1 MRIDTLSEGANVVG
15 APRGNVLPR
24 LDVQKLVRHLPE
36 CRRIRIEVN
45 GVLAGTPTVVPDAVR
60 EFAIGWAFCQRFFQ
74 SADQITHVSSSAYHV
89 SLMIEGG
96 ADLDRLR
103 YEAIGWIARQDDED
117 GSDAARSS
125 RLPRAVGVMSEMDAI
140 STCRNA
146 FDRFDN
152 DGSRSGYRHVALA
165 SADDILCIA
174 RDNVSDAAAA
184 KVLGWA
190 LPNHIDLGA
199 SLMIVRGILDAP
211 LVESAARAGIPIVA
225 TDAVPTAS
233 AVAAAQRSCISILG
247 LALSHRRGLFAD
259 GGHLGEDLDPTGP
272 AVEDDESDPDV

>member
-1 MRIDTLSEGANVVG
+1 MGLHTALEVLDAATPV
-15 APRGNVLPR
+15 RGNVVPR
-24 LDVQKLVRHLPE
+24 LDVQKLARHLPE

-60 EFAIGWAFCQRFFQ
+60 EFAIGWAFHHRFFQ
-74 SADQITHVSSSAYHV
+74 VADQVTHVSSSAHHV
-89 SLMIEGG
+89 SLMIDGG

-103 YEAIGWIARQDDED
+103 YEAIGWIARRDD
-117 GSDAARSS
+117 DAESGDMRST
-125 RLPRAVGVMSEMDAI
+125 RPPRAVSVMSEMDAI
-140 STCRNA
+140 STCRRA
-146 FDRFDN
+146 FDRFED
-152 DGSRSGYRHVALA
+152 DGARAGYRHVALA

-174 RDNVSDAAAA
+174 RDVVNESAAA

-190 LPNHIDLGA
+190 VPNLIDLDG
-199 SLMIVRGILDAP
+199 SLLIVRGILDAP

-233 AVAAAQRSCISILG
+233 AVAAAERSCTSLLG

-259 GGHLGEDLDPTGP
+259 GGHLGGDGSARGLAGD
-272 AVEDDESDPDV
+272 VEDQSVDG